1 MSRWHLLATA
11 ILAIVLLETPASGAS
26 TRGNSHG
33 GESRVSEEITQA
45 ALAPYEAFVR
55 RDAPALC
62 ADFTPAVAA
71 GLVPQARAGSTCEAA
86 VAELLASSTPTE
98 PPLPAPMVDDIVAH
112 GAHASAQLVYT
123 KVQRKPHLTS
133 VTFEV
138 ASVTLEKLAGSWL
151 LATHARLGA
160 IKGVLIF
167 VIAPLSGSGPPLPP
181 VPAAVKRAGAVLSK
195 QQLEHALVAP
205 REPMPS
211 FRRLPAAKFKALVEF
226 LSLLR

>member
-1 MSRWHLLATA
+1 
-11 ILAIVLLETPASGAS
+11 
-26 TRGNSHG
+26 
-33 GESRVSEEITQA
+33 
-45 ALAPYEAFVR
+45 
-55 RDAPALC
+55 
-62 ADFTPAVAA
+62 
-71 GLVPQARAGSTCEAA
+71 
-86 VAELLASSTPTE
+86 
-98 PPLPAPMVDDIVAH
+98 
-112 GAHASAQLVYT
+112 
-123 KVQRKPHLTS
+123 VQRKPHLTS

-205 REPMPS
+205 RQPMPS